1 MFLEEKL
8 NTYSKIDDM
17 LRRNSA
23 NSIILGKLKSNTYLT
38 MQMVFMLLCLR
49 CV

>member
-1 MFLEEKL
+1 MFLKEKL
-8 NTYSKIDDM
+8 NTHSKTDDM

-23 NSIILGKLKSNTYLT
+23 TSIILSKLKSNTYLT
-38 MQMVFMLLCLR
+38 MQMVFMLLCLQ